1 MANLPNDSGQARPY
15 ITHPCLLGRSPYC
28 GGVGTWEGDC
38 RRSEHGEAEI
48 TSDEASQPYPL
59 TFPYEQ
65 RYGKCFSE
73 LNDPG
78 LSDSNRSGV
87 TARLSAPSA
96 RQGRDSLPQMFL
108 TNALSFTLP
117 LRSLLGELSCLKL
130 PRQAAVC
137 LIRRAFPSSSGDTP
151 MDQVQPQE

>member
-48 TSDEASQPYPL
+48 TSDKASQSYPL

-73 LNDPG
+73 LTDPG
-78 LSDSNRSGV
+78 PSDSNRSGV

-96 RQGRDSLPQMFL
+96 RQGAGLFTPDVLDECPLFYS
-108 TNALSFTLP
+108 SFAVLARRAKLLEASTAGCCMSNTP
-117 LRSLLGELSCLKL
+117 CPSLLVG
-130 PRQAAVC
+130 RHADG
-137 LIRRAFPSSSGDTP
+137 SGPT
-151 MDQVQPQE
+151 